1 MALGNLTYKTPNP
14 INQIEE
20 DLTSKEGCCVTLTA
34 QNTIGISTALTDI
47 PYGIIT
53 VGGDSLTPGSYPS
66 QIAASAIELVDSIG
80 GVVQALAG
88 TGGVT
93 ANMFVAVEAG
103 GTGAL
108 QDASLSTTA
117 GDYIWGLALTDA
129 AAGEQFLFRFQPSVV
144 P

>member
-34 QNTIGISTALTDI
+34 QGTIGIATARTDI

-53 VGGDSLTPGSYPS
+53 IGGDSVTPGNYPS

-88 TGGVT
+88 SGGVT
-93 ANMFVAVEAG
+93 ANMLVALEG
-103 GTGAL
+103 GGGGEL
-108 QDASLSTTA
+108 QDYTVAATT

>member
-20 DLTSKEGCCVTLTA
+20 DLTSKEGCGVTLTA
-34 QNTIGISTALTDI
+34 QATIGIASTLTDI

-53 VGGDSLTPGSYPS
+53 VGGDSVDPGNYPS

-88 TGGVT
+88 TGGVN
-93 ANMFVAVEAG
+93 ANMFVAIEAG

-108 QDASLSTTA
+108 QDASLATGS
-117 GDYIWGLALTDA
+117 GDWIWGLALTDA
-129 AAGEQFLFRFQPSVV
+129 AAGEQFLFRFQPSLA

>member
-20 DLTSKEGCCVTLTA
+20 DLTSKEGCGVTLTA
-34 QNTIGISTALTDI
+34 QSTIGIAANASDI

-53 VGGDSLTPGSYPS
+53 VGGDSLTPGNYPS

-93 ANMFVAVEAG
+93 ANAFVCIEAG
-103 GTGAL
+103 GGGELIDGGGAG
-108 QDASLSTTA
+108 T